1 MRNEADLLAIL
12 EPAPVATSRPLRAAA
27 MSALPPTTDIA
38 ERRPD
43 VRFVPQADIPQVIA
57 RVTGLCVRKHVYPQS
72 ARRISQRYE
81 RGDTVPLTG
90 STIALEISRLKLGPS
105 ALNGS

>member
-1 MRNEADLLAIL
+1 MQGSGSRISCSIRADAHRQTEIVHGFADQLFAGFSSHVD
-12 EPAPVATSRPLRAAA
+12 ENDFSQ
-27 MSALPPTTDIA
+27 DIRV
-38 ERRPD
+38 EHS
-43 VRFVPQADIPQVIA
+43 FF
-57 RVTGLCVRKHVYPQS
+57 VTGLVS
-72 ARRISQRYE
+72 ASMSRSQGLGVISQRYE

>member
-38 ERRPD
+38 QRQLD
-43 VRFVPQADIPQVIA
+43 VRFVPGADIGNP
-57 RVTGLCVRKHVYPQS
+57 VRHRAATLATP
-72 ARRISQRYE
+72 
-81 RGDTVPLTG
+81 
-90 STIALEISRLKLGPS
+90 
-105 ALNGS
+105 

>member
-1 MRNEADLLAIL
+1 MHRSVVRWGSSHVD
-12 EPAPVATSRPLRAAA
+12 
-27 MSALPPTTDIA
+27 
-38 ERRPD
+38 ERLNDFSQGIRIEHS
-43 VRFVPQADIPQVIA
+43 FF
-57 RVTGLCVRKHVYPQS
+57 VTGLVS
-72 ARRISQRYE
+72 ASMSRSQGLGVISQRYE

>member
-1 MRNEADLLAIL
+1 MNLRYTQAL
-12 EPAPVATSRPLRAAA
+12 RPMPDQLFAGV
-27 MSALPPTTDIA
+27 SSHVD
-38 ERRPD
+38 ERLNNFSPGIR
-43 VRFVPQADIPQVIA
+43 VEHSFF
-57 RVTGLCVRKHVYPQS
+57 VTGLVS
-72 ARRISQRYE
+72 ASMSRSQGLGVISQRYE